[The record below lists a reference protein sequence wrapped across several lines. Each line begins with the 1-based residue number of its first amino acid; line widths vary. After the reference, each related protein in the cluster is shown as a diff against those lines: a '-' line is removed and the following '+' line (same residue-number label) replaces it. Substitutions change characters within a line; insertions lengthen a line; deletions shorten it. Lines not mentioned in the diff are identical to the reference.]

1 MPASQG
7 LAVPQQR
14 GSLAPLGYETKDRKI
29 VVVEEEVN
37 RLRLPSSKYRRK
49 MVRTRKNG

>member
-1 MPASQG
+1 
-7 LAVPQQR
+7 VPQQR

-37 RLRLPSSKYRRK
+37 RLRRSKYRRK